1 MAQDETI
8 LSPKLDIVFK
18 MLFGNEKNKDI
29 LKAFLSDMLDIPE
42 EEMRDIKVKNP
53 EIEPES
59 VYEKFY
65 RLDLNIDISGQLVNV
80 EMQVRAEKF
89 YPDRTLLYWS
99 KLYSSQL
106 DEGEPYSK
114 LCPCISINILDF
126 ILFDEHEDIH
136 SEFSVWDVEHN
147 KKLSDKMEIHFF
159 ELKKVKGGMDKGD
172 RKKLWLQ
179 FISSTKREEFEMLKQ
194 AEIPAITKAI
204 DGLYVMNG
212 NDRLK
217 ELARMREKAMH
228 DRASEL
234 EEAILTGEER
244 GIAKGMEKG
253 LKKGIEKGIEKGM
266 EKLIYGMRAAGFTE
280 EQIAAAVKATKNGI

>member
-1 MAQDETI
+1 MAQDEQTI

-29 LKAFLSDMLDIPE
+29 LKSFLSDMLEIPE
-42 EEMRDIKVKNP
+42 EELHNIHVKNP

-59 VYEKFY
+59 ADEKFY
-65 RLDLNIDISGQLVNV
+65 RLDLNIDIGNQLVNI

-106 DEGEPYSK
+106 EEGDPYSK

-126 ILFDEHEDIH
+126 ILFGEHDDIH
-136 SEFSVWDVEHN
+136 SEFAVWDKEHDR
-147 KKLSDKMEIHFF
+147 KLTDKLNIHFF
-159 ELKKVKGGMDKGD
+159 ELKKVKGSIDKSD

-179 FISSTKREEFEMLKQ
+179 FIKSTKKEEFEMLKH
-194 AEIPAITKAI
+194 ADVPAISKAI
-204 DGLYVMNG
+204 DGLYVMND

-234 EEAILTGEER
+234 EEAMQDGR
-244 GIAKGMEKG
+244 DKGIAEGMAKGRAERENEIIRK
-253 LKKGIEKGIEKGM
+253 LKALGM
-266 EKLIYGMRAAGFTE
+266 PDN
-280 EQIAAAVKATKNGI
+280 QIREVLNS

>member
-1 MAQDETI
+1 M
-8 LSPKLDIVFK
+8 
-18 MLFGNEKNKDI
+18 G
-29 LKAFLSDMLDIPE
+29 
-42 EEMRDIKVKNP
+42 
-53 EIEPES
+53 
-59 VYEKFY
+59 
-65 RLDLNIDISGQLVNV
+65 
-80 EMQVRAEKF
+80 
-89 YPDRTLLYWS
+89 
-99 KLYSSQL
+99 
-106 DEGEPYSK
+106 
-114 LCPCISINILDF
+114 
-126 ILFDEHEDIH
+126 
-136 SEFSVWDVEHN
+136 
-147 KKLSDKMEIHFF
+147 ME
-159 ELKKVKGGMDKGD
+159 
-172 RKKLWLQ
+172 
-179 FISSTKREEFEMLKQ
+179 